1 MTRRPDAQTTVSN
14 SIFSLVTGTPNNARN
29 TTAIET
35 HIMTFVSIGTSI
47 LLRNRQTKL
56 GRIPAFRSRNDRKR
70 LVHWWSAAARH
81 RSGFFFVRNF
91 GDEGFRREHQGRD
104 GGSVLKGRTG
114 HLGRIENTGR
124 DHVGVVFGFG
134 IESEVWL
141 FRLANFAH
149 NDRTF
154 VAGIGNDQPDGLL
167 ESTLYYSYADLLVA
181 FEFQLLK
188 SRNGSQECDA
198 TARNDTFFHSSTG
211 RMHRIFDARLL
222 LLHFRLGRRADLDD
236 SHTADKLRQPL
247 LQLFAIVVG
256 SRVFDLSANLFH
268 APFYGRALTAAFDD
282 GGVVLVDDDL
292 FRRAE
297 ILNLD
302 VLQLDAEIFCDRT
315 ALSEGCDIVQHRL
328 PAIAKARSFHGR
340 RLQRAPQL
348 VHNECCERFTF
359 DVFSDN
365 QQGAPH
371 LRHLFQ
377 DRQKVF
383 HRADLF
389 FHNQDEAIFQYTL
402 HPVRV
407 GHKVRRQI
415 TTIELHPFDQVH
427 RGLESLCFFDR
438 DDAIFADFLH
448 GFSDNVADCG
458 VVIGRNRS
466 HLRDHFAAHRFCEFL
481 DLFGSHFNRFF
492 DAALHGHRVCS
503 RSHGLHALA
512 EDRLCQN
519 GGRRRAV
526 TRHVAGL
533 RCDFLHHLGA
543 HILEGIFQLD
553 LFRYRDAVFRDQ
565 RRTEF
570 LIENH
575 IAALRPQRDLDCIR
589 EYVNAAQDCLA

>member
-1 MTRRPDAQTTVSN
+1 MVLYV
-14 SIFSLVTGTPNNARN
+14 IFFFFFFQAEDGIRDYKVTGVQTCALPIARK
-29 TTAIET
+29 
-35 HIMTFVSIGTSI
+35 S
-47 LLRNRQTKL
+47 LLPRLLT
-56 GRIPAFRSRNDRKR
+56 GIPHLR

-81 RSGFFFVRNF
+81 RSSFSLVRNF
-91 GDEGFRREHQGRD
+91 GDEGFRCEHQGRD

-124 DHVGVVFGFG
+124 DHVGIVFGFG

-154 VAGIGNDQPDGLL
+154 VAGVGNDQPDGLF
-167 ESTLYYSYADLLVA
+167 ESTLHYSYADLLVA
-181 FEFQLLK
+181 FELQLFK
-188 SRNGSQECDA
+188 SRNRAQECDS
-198 TARNDTFFHSSTG
+198 TARYDTFVHSSTG
-211 RMHRIFDARLL
+211 RMHRVFDARLL

-236 SHTADKLRQPL
+236 RHTADELRQPL
-247 LQLFAIVVG
+247 LQLFAIIVG
-256 SRVFDLSANLFH
+256 SRLFDLNSNLFH
-268 APFYGRALTAAFDD
+268 APFYGRTLAAAFDD

-292 FRRAE
+292 FRRTE

-302 VLQLDAEIFCDRT
+302 VLQLNAEIFCDRT

-448 GFSDNVADCG
+448 
-458 VVIGRNRS
+458 
-466 HLRDHFAAHRFCEFL
+466 
-481 DLFGSHFNRFF
+481 
-492 DAALHGHRVCS
+492 
-503 RSHGLHALA
+503 
-512 EDRLCQN
+512 
-519 GGRRRAV
+519 
-526 TRHVAGL
+526 
-533 RCDFLHHLGA
+533 HLGA

-553 LFRYRDAVFRDQ
+553 FFRDRNAVFRDQ
-565 RRTEF
+565 RRTK
-570 LIENH
+570 LLVENH
-575 IAALRPQRDLDCIR
+575 IAALRPQRDLHCISK
-589 EYVNAAQDCLA
+589 YVNAPQDCLAGIFTVNDLFRHLAATFLFLAGCFTGLGQNANDLVLA